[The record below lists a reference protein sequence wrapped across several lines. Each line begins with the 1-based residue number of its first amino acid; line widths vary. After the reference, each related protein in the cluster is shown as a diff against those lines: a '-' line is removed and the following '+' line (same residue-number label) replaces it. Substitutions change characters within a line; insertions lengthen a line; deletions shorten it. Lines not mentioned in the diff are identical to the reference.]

1 MNECDAVWRNVRNE
15 KRKPMNLPTDS
26 MPINQAQV
34 VASLN
39 AAFDA
44 YEAALI
50 RNDVAV
56 LDDFFWYD
64 DSTVRYGVA
73 ENLYG
78 GEQIRQ
84 YRMSCAAVHPER
96 RIVRRVTTSYG
107 ENFGTVSVEFSA
119 PDTARIG
126 RQMQTWIRFP
136 QGWRV
141 VAAHVSLL

>member
-1 MNECDAVWRNVRNE
+1 MESESHTMLINEPHAVA
-15 KRKPMNLPTDS
+15 T
-26 MPINQAQV
+26 
-34 VASLN
+34 LN
-39 AAFDA
+39 AAFDD

-56 LDDFFWYD
+56 LDNFFWYD
-64 DSTVRYGVA
+64 ASTVRYGVA

-78 GEQIRQ
+78 GEAIRQ

-119 PDTARIG
+119 PDTERIG

-136 QGWRV
+136 HGWRV

>member
-1 MNECDAVWRNVRNE
+1 MNS
-15 KRKPMNLPTDS
+15 PTSS
-26 MPINQAQV
+26 MPVNQAEV

-56 LDDFFWYD
+56 LDAFFWYD

-96 RIVRRVTTSYG
+96 RIVRRVTTSFG

-119 PDTARIG
+119 PDTERIG